1 MDQADLAMSDRAL
14 IPSLIFRSAA
24 ILGLLAMLSPAP
36 VHAQRPALPELIRA
50 GGYDIIL
57 LSAKVA
63 RDLDDSDVR
72 VESLVKGC
80 RQLIRVPEN
89 DGAATVRVRP
99 WPMRSARV
107 QDESVLT
114 IIVMPAEPVFVNCG
128 DPVAQ
133 QVIAAARGV
142 RITTD
147 SRYDAA
153 RDVRR
158 VVLRRGESE
167 LVPLESERHLIQ
179 RLTAFGLLANG
190 SGLMRLAL
198 SIESVAPDTSGV
210 IDDLR
215 LQVWNGQDSIP
226 TEIVLPWRS
235 VAGAWQLFFGS
246 RSARALADADTR
258 ALPMFLA
265 PEPKD
270 SVLRRARSRLVASEV
285 RAGNALVAERL
296 LSASLSPADLL
307 NARMQLGV
315 SLAQLGDSSASRV
328 LLGLAVADEPCVT
341 LPTAAPVDAQRLI
354 GALRRGDA
362 LCAEP
367 VLWRTA
373 VRGALLP
380 GFGSAST
387 SSRRATGA
395 VTFLAVTGG
404 FALAA
409 MNTSASRATYDEY
422 LALDLPSALP
432 IGPRATRIYDFAE
445 KQRTTA
451 ILYMKV
457 AGAIWAGSWAEA
469 MLRDHRRR
477 SLLAS
482 VKEYGTMRTGPS
494 ITPRGGPQG
503 LGLSLNFF

>member
-1 MDQADLAMSDRAL
+1 MTSGRSLATTL
-14 IPSLIFRSAA
+14 VVPSAA
-24 ILGLLAMLSPAP
+24 VLGLLAMFSPAP
-36 VHAQRPALPELIRA
+36 AHAQRPALPEFIRA
-50 GGYDIIL
+50 GGYEIML
-57 LSAKVA
+57 LSASVA
-63 RDLDDSDVR
+63 RDLDDSDAR
-72 VESLVKGC
+72 IEALLKGC
-80 RQLIRVPEN
+80 RQLMRVPEN
-89 DGAATVRVRP
+89 DGAAAVRARP
-99 WPMRSARV
+99 WPLRNARV

-114 IIVMPAEPVFVNCG
+114 IIVIPAEPVFVNCG

-133 QVIAAARGV
+133 QLIAAARGV

-158 VVLRRGESE
+158 VVLRRGQSE

-190 SGLMRLAL
+190 SGLMR
-198 SIESVAPDTSGV
+198 IELPIEGLAPDSSGV

-215 LQVWNGQDSIP
+215 LQVWNEQNSAP

-235 VAGAWQLFFGS
+235 FAAAWQQFYGS

-258 ALPMFLA
+258 ALPVYLA

-270 SVLRRARSRLVASEV
+270 SVLRRARSRVVASELL
-285 RAGNALVAERL
+285 AGNALVAERL
-296 LSASLSPADLL
+296 VGASLSPSDLL
-307 NARMQLGV
+307 NARMQLGL

-341 LPTAAPVDAQRLI
+341 LPVAAPVEAQRLV

-362 LCAEP
+362 PCAEP

-373 VRGALLP
+373 LRGALLP

-387 SSRRATGA
+387 SSRRTTGA
-395 VTFLAVTGG
+395 VALLAVAGG

-422 LALDLPSALP
+422 LALDLPSELSIEVKAARL
-432 IGPRATRIYDFAE
+432 YDFAE
-445 KQRTTA
+445 KQRTSA

-477 SLLAS
+477 RHLSS
-482 VKEYGTMRTGPS
+482 VREYGTIRTGPN
-494 ITPRGGPQG
+494 ITPRGGPRG
-503 LGLSLNFF
+503 VGLSINFF